1 MHFRRKLCPCGS
13 SSKESACNAGLTG
26 DVGLIPGSGRSPRGG
41 NGNTLQYSCLGNP
54 MDRGAWWAT
63 KYGVT
68 KNQVQLRTHTLPIF
82 CRFPQACRNLYLHNH
97 PPPRGSQAGIRKK
110 LWSPVTQGCALH
122 DRVLCE
128 ASAWLLS
135 LSKFFFLYLKFFS
148 CLHCLQPLY
157 FHPECYFTVRL
168 QKSTQQRQKW

>member
-1 MHFRRKLCPCGS
+1 MGYKVWGH
-13 SSKESACNAGLTG
+13 KESSTTEDAHTAH
-26 DVGLIPGSGRSPRGG
+26 I
-41 NGNTLQYSCLGNP
+41 LQVPTS
-54 MDRGAWWAT
+54 
-63 KYGVT
+63 
-68 KNQVQLRTHTLPIF
+68 VQEPVSA
-82 CRFPQACRNLYLHNH
+82 QS

-148 CLHCLQPLY
+148 CFHCLQPLY